1 MPRFWGVFFVDTSSA
16 DIAEQAF
23 SKMAR
28 VCKVGE
34 KMEDFKRCLANS
46 PEPWLLILDNA
57 DDPSWD
63 ISQFFPVGNRG
74 TIIVT
79 SRNPDCK
86 SHSTVGSKE
95 LHEMEGHEATTLLL
109 RSGDLPSEDENLRGV
124 AQPIVQTLG
133 YLALAVS
140 HAGASIRQRTCTLEG
155 YLDIYKRHRKKL
167 LSSQRVQA
175 ATDYKYTVYT
185 TWEISV
191 DSIKELAKNPTEMAA
206 ANALELLI
214 IFGFCHFDDITEGMF
229 RSAWDSF
236 GRTESHAWWVSNLL
250 GMIRDRQLP
259 SWDSLGFNQ
268 AIHLLSSYSLI
279 HVSGPDNRIS
289 LHPLVHSW
297 IRDSLNQEVHLKW
310 WTITVS
316 TLALPGNSFSYPLYR
331 QLKVHLR
338 HCIGIGQLDD
348 LFIEDDVSSD
358 RVAILC
364 QIISIYVDHPFEDA
378 LMISERALEYSRKFL
393 GDGCYYTCQLVW
405 QLAIIF
411 NDLSEFQKAADLLQD
426 TSNISIQALG
436 QADELTLLLMEQ
448 LGRAY
453 SALGRKQ
460 EALELAE
467 KCLAFC
473 EKSLDERD
481 NRYLRAEKCVAI
493 MYSEFGRHE
502 EAVDL
507 LKKVLAGINENLD
520 EDDIHVLD
528 LEFLLAL
535 AYSKSGQHQVALEM
549 FNNSL
554 KKVSRNFGE
563 DYPRTLD
570 MMVLTAAEYGHV
582 GQPEKGLPLVVKA
595 LEVGSRADMNDTH
608 LKIWKEFLEELQSRS
623 ANVSTTVP
631 KRLVKSQEQPH
642 PQGEEISIRERWR
655 LWPKNRRR
663 IGGFSS

>member
-28 VCKVGE
+28 ACKVGE
-34 KMEDFKRCLANS
+34 NKEDFKRCLANS

-86 SHSTVGSKE
+86 CHATVGSKE
-95 LHEMEGHEATTLLL
+95 LHEMEGNEATTLLL
-109 RSGDLPSEDENLRGV
+109 RSGDLPSEDESLRGV

-140 HAGASIRQRTCTLEG
+140 HAGASIRQRTCTLDG
-155 YLDIYKRHRKKL
+155 YLGIYERHRKKL
-167 LSSQRVQA
+167 LSSQPVQA

-236 GRTESHAWWVSNLL
+236 GRTESHAWRVSNLL

-268 AIHLLSSYSLI
+268 AIQILSSYSLI

-316 TLALPGNSFSYPLYR
+316 TLAMAADSLPYHLYR
-331 QLKVHLR
+331 QLNVHLR
-338 HCIGIGQLDD
+338 HCIGVGQVDD

-364 QIISIYVDHPFEDA
+364 QISSTYQDHPFKDA
-378 LMISERALEYSRKFL
+378 LTISERALEYSRKFL
-393 GDGCYYTCQLVW
+393 GDECHYTCQLAL
-405 QLAIIF
+405 QLATILIHS
-411 NDLSEFQKAADLLQD
+411 SEYQKGVDLLQCTVD
-426 TSNISIQALG
+426 VSIRALG
-436 QADELTLLLMEQ
+436 PADNLTLLITNDLVMAYRI
-448 LGRAY
+448 LGQ
-453 SALGRKQ
+453 KQ

-467 KCLAFC
+467 KCLATC
-473 EKSLDERD
+473 KKSLDERD
-481 NRYLRAEKCVAI
+481 FRYLRAVERVAI
-493 MYSEFGRHE
+493 MYSDFGRHE

-507 LKKVLAGINENLD
+507 LKKVIAITKENLD
-520 EDDIHVLD
+520 EDDPVLQTEVC
-528 LEFLLAL
+528 LGL
-535 AYSKSGQHQVALEM
+535 AYSNSGQHQAALER
-549 FNNSL
+549 FQNAQ
-554 KKVSRNFGE
+554 KKFLRLYGE
-563 DYPRTLD
+563 YHPNTLQL
-570 MMVLTAAEYGHV
+570 MALTALEYLHL
-582 GQPEKGLPLVVKA
+582 GQPEKGTPLAVKA
-595 LEVGSRADMNDTH
+595 LEVASRAGVADASLET
-608 LKIWKEFLEELQSRS
+608 WKKCLERLLSQS

-631 KRLVKSQEQPH
+631 ERIVKPQEQPH

-663 IGGFSS
+663 TGGFSS